1 MTNEYAHAFSF
12 LFLQNL
18 QLVPQT
24 SLPVQL
30 ERLTVSQWHGG
41 VMDSQSVMTRA
52 TRTVAQYAPH
62 LSSSVR
68 KDNVLTRI

>member
-1 MTNEYAHAFSF
+1 MNAHVFCF
-12 LFLQNL
+12 LFLQNP
-18 QLVPQT
+18 QLAPQT

-30 ERLTVSQWHGG
+30 ERLTVYQWHGG

-52 TRTVAQYAPH
+52 MRIVAQYALH

-68 KDNVLTRI
+68 KDNVLMHI